1 MSSPLTSFT
10 IFSTPTCAIADF
22 HTAYLWALVLGFVL
36 AFVLGFGMGANDVA
50 NAFGTSVGSKVLTL
64 RNAFILAT
72 IMETL
77 GAVLVGSSVTNAMQ
91 EMLKRRLY
99 AEHPSQLLLGQL
111 AILGGKIGG
120 VGWTTSQGNWKDSL
134 GTGGSAWLM
143 TATLLR
149 LPVSSTHSIVGA
161 ILGFT
166 LVMNGLEG
174 VSWKTV
180 VKITLSWVL
189 SPVLSGFVSASLYM
203 IVDFAVLRRRNPVKC
218 GLRALPVFYFF
229 CIACNIFAVV
239 YKGFERLGLPQLSF
253 LVALSISAGLGV
265 CAALLFHFVVRP
277 RILAWISS
285 SEDKKSV
292 GDGTDTPPPSVEQN
306 ERPPNERRQ
315 PFKPIQQDFTYLALR
330 GWAAWFF
337 PRKDRLE
344 DAQTLR
350 MFSTIQATSS
360 PHTQLLT
367 PPAPLFVQV
376 FTACFG
382 GFAHGAND
390 VSNSIAPLVTLLSV
404 WSTNSVDEDELRT
417 PIWLLFFG
425 VFAICM
431 GLWLLG
437 DRGSGFTI
445 EFGAA
450 VTVLTASMLGL
461 PISTT
466 HCMVG
471 SVVAVGTIK
480 SGEGID
486 WHIFGSIAISWLV
499 TLPVSAAV
507 SAVLM
512 YIMKLLL
519 L

>member
-1 MSSPLTSFT
+1 M
-10 IFSTPTCAIADF
+10 
-22 HTAYLWALVLGFVL
+22 
-36 AFVLGFGMGANDVA
+36 N
-50 NAFGTSVGSKVLTL
+50 
-64 RNAFILAT
+64 FILK
-72 IMETL
+72 L
-77 GAVLVGSSVTNAMQ
+77 HDVQRLPSSNVTNALQ

-99 AEHPSQLLLGQL
+99 ANHPSQLLLGQL
-111 AILGGKIGG
+111 AILG
-120 VGWTTSQGNWKDSL
+120 
-134 GTGGSAWLM
+134 GGSAWLM

-180 VKITLSWVL
+180 VKITLSWML
-189 SPVLSGFVSASLYM
+189 SPVISGFVSASLYM

-239 YKGFERLGLPQLSF
+239 YPWLSLGKLNI

-265 CAALLFHFVVRP
+265 CAALLFQFVLRP
-277 RILAWISS
+277 RILSWISS
-285 SEDKKSV
+285 SEDEKIDD
-292 GDGTDTPPPSVEQN
+292 GDGGTDTPPSVERN

-315 PFKPIQQDFTYLALR
+315 PFKPTLQ

-337 PRKDRLE
+337 PRKDRRE

-350 MFSTIQATSS
+350 MFSTI
-360 PHTQLLT
+360 
-367 PPAPLFVQV
+367 QV

-390 VSNSIAPLVTLLSV
+390 VSNSIAPLVTLMSV
-404 WSTNSVDEDELRT
+404 WSTNSVDEKEQPT
-417 PIWLLFFG
+417 PIWLLLFG

-437 DRGSGFTI
+437 HRVINTVDHKMSDVNPCSGFTI

-450 VTVLTASMLGL
+450 VTVLAASIWGL

-480 SGEGID
+480 SGKGID
-486 WHIFGSIAISWLV
+486 WRLFGSIAISWLV